1 MQAQEIVETYPS
13 DVAPV
18 ERDDKGRIK
27 KGSGALNPSGLDRR
41 KARMLRQLEDLTPR
55 AIARLGRL
63 VESENEAVALGAVR
77 EVLDRNLG
85 KAKATVQVDVTQTH
99 VLHLQAL
106 EEIAERKRNQLLTS
120 QTIDA
125 VAVQHDAETGS
136 IIPVMRNAVQ
146 HNASDAIDDMTEAVE
161 PPVPPPPPGAAALA
175 PTAPHTEE
183 K

>member
-1 MQAQEIVETYPS
+1 MQATETVETYPS
-13 DVAPV
+13 DLATV
-18 ERDDKGRIK
+18 ERDAQGRIK

-63 VESENEAVALGAVR
+63 VESENETVALGAVR

-85 KAKATVQVDVTQTH
+85 KAKATVQLDVTQTH

-106 EEIAERKRNQLLTS
+106 EEIAERKRNQLLAS

-125 VAVQHDAETGS
+125 VAMQHDDETGS
-136 IIPVMRNAVQ
+136 IIHVMRNAVQ
-146 HNASDAIDDMTEAVE
+146 HNESGAVD
-161 PPVPPPPPGAAALA
+161 PPVPPSPPGAAAVA
-175 PTAPHTEE
+175 PPAPHTEE

>member
-18 ERDDKGRIK
+18 DRDDKGRIK

-63 VESENEAVALGAVR
+63 VESDNETVALGAVR

-106 EEIAERKRNQLLTS
+106 EEIAERKRNQLLAS
-120 QTIDA
+120 QVIDA
-125 VAVQHDAETGS
+125 VALQHEPETGS

-146 HNASDAIDDMTEAVE
+146 HNTDGAVD
-161 PPVPPPPPGAAALA
+161 PPVPPSPRGASAVA
-175 PTAPHTEE
+175 PTPPHTEE

>member
-1 MQAQEIVETYPS
+1 MQAIETVETYPS

-18 ERDDKGRIK
+18 ERDAQGRIK

-63 VESENEAVALGAVR
+63 VESENEAVAMSAVR

-106 EEIAERKRNQLLTS
+106 EEIAERKRNQLLAS

-125 VAVQHDAETGS
+125 VAVQHDEETGS
-136 IIPVMRNAVQ
+136 IIPVMRNAAQ
-146 HNASDAIDDMTEAVE
+146 HNGSGAVD
-161 PPVPPPPPGAAALA
+161 PPVPPSPLGAAAVA
-175 PTAPHTEE
+175 PPAPHTEE

>member
-1 MQAQEIVETYPS
+1 MQAIETVETYPT

-18 ERDDKGRIK
+18 ERDAQGRIK

-63 VESENEAVALGAVR
+63 VESDNETVALGAVR

-106 EEIAERKRNQLLTS
+106 EEIAERKRNQLLAS

-125 VAVQHDAETGS
+125 VAVQHDEETGS
-136 IIPVMRNAVQ
+136 IIPVMRNAAQ
-146 HNASDAIDDMTEAVE
+146 HNESEAVE
-161 PPVPPPPPGAAALA
+161 PPRTPLPPGAAAVA
-175 PTAPHTEE
+175 PPAPHTEE

>member
-1 MQAQEIVETYPS
+1 MQAQELVIDRQADEPEIVR
-13 DVAPV
+13 D
-18 ERDDKGRIK
+18 ERGRIR
-27 KGSGALNPSGLDRR
+27 KGSGALNPQGAADRR
-41 KARMLRQLEDLTPR
+41 LIVLKRKLDGLTER

-63 VESENEAVALGAVR
+63 VESDNETVALGAVR

-106 EEIAERKRNQLLTS
+106 EEIAERKRNQLLAS

-125 VAVQHDAETGS
+125 VAVQHDGETGS
-136 IIPVMRNAVQ
+136 IIPVMRNAAQ
-146 HNASDAIDDMTEAVE
+146 HNESGAVE
-161 PPVPPPPPGAAALA
+161 PPRTPLPPGAAAVA
-175 PTAPHTEE
+175 PPATHTEE